1 MAEQY
6 QYWNSRLV
14 GGKIIEYV
22 TDKRKSAQSYINY
35 MMIRLQKMFK
45 YDNLPDTIPREM
57 LECYLLQ
64 SGSCFVTKVNDKLY
78 AFQGTMG
85 GEPDPYYRPTLYI
98 VANPALKF
106 NKTLDLWKDGVLM
119 RNDSLWLGLFPLM
132 ARYATM
138 LSENLVTMRSADV
151 MLRVVA
157 MLTAPDD
164 ATRAAAEMYI
174 RKLEKGEFS
183 VIGENRFFDGVKL
196 QSPPSNNGSY
206 LTQFI
211 ELQQYFKASFY
222 NEIGLN
228 ANYNMKREAI
238 MEGESSL
245 NEDSL
250 LPLCDEMLRCRQED
264 VARVNEM
271 YGTDISVDFD
281 SAWAQNIKELEFEL
295 EGLRKASQLAS
306 TQLGGSNGS
315 TVDDEGDSSHNGIG
329 PDSSDGSDE
338 PQSNGSATPSVRAD
352 GRGEGADNN
361 SASDDVSGGGEGFE
375 SALRDEGGDEEVDA
389 QQSASSVNVQVNVL
403 VDSQLADSSIENE
416 GGEACGECSG
426 ESQSDD
432 GADGQGSES
441 GDEDVEGRDSSDDD
455 DDD

>member
-14 GGKIIEYV
+14 GGKILEYV

-35 MMIRLQKMFK
+35 MIIRLQKMFK

-64 SGSCFVTKVNDKLY
+64 SGSCFITKVNDKLY

-106 NKTLDLWKDGVLM
+106 NKSLDLWKDGVLM

-138 LSENLVTMRSADV
+138 LSENILTIRSADV

-164 ATRAAAEMYI
+164 ATHTAAEMYI

-211 ELQQYFKASFY
+211 ELQQYLKASFY

-264 VARVNEM
+264 VAHVNEM

-281 SAWAQNIKELEFEL
+281 SAWAQNIKELEYEL
-295 EGLRKASQLAS
+295 ESLKKTSQLAF
-306 TQLGGSNGS
+306 TQAGGSNGS
-315 TVDDEGDSSHNGIG
+315 TGNDKGDSSHNGTG
-329 PDSSDGSDE
+329 SNSSDGSDE
-338 PQSNGSATPSVRAD
+338 SQSDGSASSSIRDD
-352 GRGEGADNN
+352 GRGEGANN
-361 SASDDVSGGGEGFE
+361 NTASDDVSGSGESVE
-375 SALRDEGGDEEVDA
+375 SVIRDEGRDEKIDA
-389 QQSASSVNVQVNVL
+389 EQSTGAVNIQVNVL
-403 VDSQLADSSIENE
+403 VDSQLADSCIGNE
-416 GGEACGECSG
+416 GGEADGGSSG
-426 ESQSDD
+426 ESQSDN

-455 DDD
+455 DD

>member
-14 GGKIIEYV
+14 GGKILEYV

-64 SGSCFVTKVNDKLY
+64 SGSCFITKVNDKLY

-98 VANPALKF
+98 VANPALKY

-138 LSENLVTMRSADV
+138 LTENLVTMRSADV

-164 ATRAAAEMYI
+164 ATRTAAEMYI

-211 ELQQYFKASFY
+211 ELQQYLKASFY

-271 YGTDISVDFD
+271 YDTDISVDFD
-281 SAWAQNIKELEFEL
+281 SAWAQNVKELEFEL
-295 EGLRKASQLAS
+295 ESLRKASQLAS
-306 TQLGGSNGS
+306 TQAGGSNGS
-315 TVDDEGDSSHNGIG
+315 AGNDEGDSSHNGTSSG
-329 PDSSDGSDE
+329 SSDGGDE
-338 PQSNGSATPSVRAD
+338 SQSNGSNSSSVRDD
-352 GRGEGADNN
+352 GRTEGADNN
-361 SASDDVSGGGEGFE
+361 SASDDVSGSGESGE
-375 SALRDEGGDEEVDA
+375 SSFRDESGNEEVDA
-389 QQSASSVNVQVNVL
+389 QQSASSMNVQVNVL
-403 VDSQLADSSIENE
+403 VDSQLADSCIENE
-416 GGEACGECSG
+416 GGETDGG
-426 ESQSDD
+426 SQSGD

-441 GDEDVEGRDSSDDD
+441 GDKDAEGRHSSDTSDD
-455 DDD
+455 

>member
-14 GGKIIEYV
+14 GGKILEYV

-98 VANPALKF
+98 IANPALKF
-106 NKTLDLWKDGVLM
+106 NKSLDLWKDGVLM

-138 LSENLVTMRSADV
+138 LSENLVTIRIADI

-164 ATRAAAEMYI
+164 STRAAAEMYI
-174 RKLEKGEFS
+174 HKLEKGELG
-183 VIGENRFFDGVKL
+183 VVGENRFFDGVKL

-211 ELQQYFKASFY
+211 ELQQYSKASFY

-281 SAWAQNIKELEFEL
+281 SAWAQNIEELECEL
-295 EGLRKASQLAS
+295 DSLKKASQLAS
-306 TQLGGSNGS
+306 TQSGGFDGS
-315 TVDDEGDSSHNGIG
+315 TGNDEGDSSHNGIG
-329 PDSSDGSDE
+329 SNCPDGSDE
-338 PQSNGSATPSVRAD
+338 SKSNVSASSSVRDD
-352 GRGEGADNN
+352 GRAERANNN
-361 SASDDVSGGGEGFE
+361 SASNDVSGSGESGEPFV
-375 SALRDEGGDEEVDA
+375 RDEGGDEEIDA
-389 QQSASSVNVQVNVL
+389 QQSTGSMNLQVNVL
-403 VDSQLADSSIENE
+403 VDSQLADVCIENE
-416 GGEACGECSG
+416 GGEMDGGNSG
-426 ESQSDD
+426 KFQSDD
-432 GADGQGSES
+432 GADGKGSQS
-441 GDEDVEGRDSSDDD
+441 GD
-455 DDD
+455 

>member
-1 MAEQY
+1 MADQN

-14 GGKIIEYV
+14 SGKIIEYV

-35 MMIRLQKMFK
+35 MLIRLQKMFK

-64 SGSCFVTKVNDKLY
+64 GGSCFITKVNDKLY

-106 NKTLDLWKDGVLM
+106 DKSLDLWKDGVLM
-119 RNDSLWLGLFPLM
+119 RNDTLWLGLFPLM
-132 ARYATM
+132 ARYAALM
-138 LSENLVTMRSADV
+138 SENIVTIRVADV

-164 ATRAAAEMYI
+164 ATRTAADMYL
-174 RKLEKGEFS
+174 RKLEKGELG
-183 VIGENRFFDGVKL
+183 VVGENRFFEGVKL

-211 ELQQYFKASFY
+211 ELQQYLKASFY

-271 YGTDISVDFD
+271 YGTDISVEFD
-281 SAWAQNIKELEFEL
+281 SAWAQNIKELELEL
-295 EGLRKASQLAS
+295 DKLKADSQLAT
-306 TQLGGSNGS
+306 TQGGDFNGASANDEGNSSDNGTGSVDSNGS
-315 TVDDEGDSSHNGIG
+315 NESQ
-329 PDSSDGSDE
+329 SDGS
-338 PQSNGSATPSVRAD
+338 TPSSDRND
-352 GRGEGADNN
+352 GRGKGADGQ
-361 SASDDVSGGGEGFE
+361 SASDDVSGSRENNG
-375 SALRDEGGDEEVDA
+375 ATLRVEAGNEKVDVQQSEDSVSVQVHVIADVSSINQGGDDDG
-389 QQSASSVNVQVNVL
+389 SS
-403 VDSQLADSSIENE
+403 
-416 GGEACGECSG
+416 GGSE
-426 ESQSDD
+426 SDD
-432 GADGQGSES
+432 GADGKGSES
-441 GDEDVEGRDSSDDD
+441 GNENAERRNTSDDSGS
-455 DDD
+455 

>member
-1 MAEQY
+1 MVEQY

-14 GGKIIEYV
+14 GGKILEYV
-22 TDKRKSAQSYINY
+22 TDKRLSARSYINY
-35 MMIRLQKMFK
+35 MLIRLQKMFK

-64 SGSCFVTKVNDKLY
+64 SGSCFITKVNDKLY
-78 AFQGTMG
+78 VFQGTMG
-85 GEPDPYYRPTLYI
+85 GEPDAYYRPTLYI

-106 NKTLDLWKDGVLM
+106 NKSLDLWKDGVLM

-138 LSENLVTMRSADV
+138 LSENIVTLRSADI

-164 ATRAAAEMYI
+164 ATRNSAEMYI
-174 RKLEKGEFS
+174 RKLEKGELS
-183 VIGENRFFDGVKL
+183 VVGENRFFDGVKL

-211 ELQQYFKASFY
+211 ELQQYLKASFY

-264 VARVNEM
+264 IARVNEM
-271 YGTDISVDFD
+271 YGTNISVDFD

-295 EGLRKASQLAS
+295 ENLRKASQLA
-306 TQLGGSNGS
+306 GGSNGS
-315 TVDDEGDSSHNGIG
+315 ESNDEGDSSHNGTG
-329 PDSSDGSDE
+329 ANSSNGGDESQSDGPTS
-338 PQSNGSATPSVRAD
+338 SSVRDD
-352 GRGEGADNN
+352 GRSEGANDN
-361 SASDDVSGGGEGFE
+361 STSDDVSRSGE
-375 SALRDEGGDEEVDA
+375 SNQSVIRDEGGNEEVDA
-389 QQSASSVNVQVNVL
+389 EQSANNIDIEVNVI
-403 VDSQLADSSIENE
+403 VDSQLADK
-416 GGEACGECSG
+416 GGEADDGS
-426 ESQSDD
+426 SADSND
-432 GADGQGSES
+432 GADGEGSES
-441 GDEDVEGRDSSDDD
+441 GDENVEGGDASDDD
-455 DDD
+455 D

>member
-14 GGKIIEYV
+14 GGKILEYV
-22 TDKRKSAQSYINY
+22 TDKRLSARSYINY
-35 MMIRLQKMFK
+35 MLIRLQKMFK

-64 SGSCFVTKVNDKLY
+64 NGSCFITKVNDKLY

-106 NKTLDLWKDGVLM
+106 DKSLDLWKDGILM

-138 LSENLVTMRSADV
+138 LSENIVTLRSADI

-164 ATRAAAEMYI
+164 ATRNSAEMYI
-174 RKLEKGEFS
+174 RKLEKGELS
-183 VIGENRFFDGVKL
+183 VVGENRFFDGVKL

-211 ELQQYFKASFY
+211 ELQQYLKASFY

-271 YGTDISVDFD
+271 YGTNISVDFD

-295 EGLRKASQLAS
+295 ENLRKASQLA
-306 TQLGGSNGS
+306 GGSNGS
-315 TVDDEGDSSHNGIG
+315 ESDDEGDSSHNGTG
-329 PDSSDGSDE
+329 ANSSNGSDESQSDGST
-338 PQSNGSATPSVRAD
+338 SSSVRDD
-352 GRGEGADNN
+352 GRSEGADNN
-361 SASDDVSGGGEGFE
+361 SASNDVSGSGE
-375 SALRDEGGDEEVDA
+375 SNQSVIRDEGGNEEVDA
-389 QQSASSVNVQVNVL
+389 EQSANNIDIEVNVI
-403 VDSQLADSSIENE
+403 VDSQLVDK
-416 GGEACGECSG
+416 GGEADGGS
-426 ESQSDD
+426 SADSND
-432 GADGQGSES
+432 GADGEGSES
-441 GDEDVEGRDSSDDD
+441 GDENIEGGNTSDDND
-455 DDD
+455 

>member
-14 GGKIIEYV
+14 GGKILEYV

-35 MMIRLQKMFK
+35 MLIRLQKMFK

-64 SGSCFVTKVNDKLY
+64 SGSCFITKVNDKLY

-106 NKTLDLWKDGVLM
+106 NKSLDLWNDGVLM

-138 LSENLVTMRSADV
+138 LSENIVTMRSADV

-164 ATRAAAEMYI
+164 ATRTAAEMYI

-183 VIGENRFFDGVKL
+183 VIGENRFFDGVKM

-211 ELQQYFKASFY
+211 ELQQYLKASFY

-264 VARVNEM
+264 IARVNEM
-271 YGTDISVDFD
+271 YGTHISVDFD
-281 SAWAQNIKELEFEL
+281 SAWAQNLKEMEFEL
-295 EGLRKASQLAS
+295 ENLRKASQLAS
-306 TQLGGSNGS
+306 EGGSNGAE
-315 TVDDEGDSSHNGIG
+315 VNDEGDSSHNGTST
-329 PDSSDGSDE
+329 DSSDGSDE
-338 PQSNGSATPSVRAD
+338 SQSDGTTSTSVRDD
-352 GRGEGADNN
+352 GRGERANDN
-361 SASDDVSGGGEGFE
+361 SAEDDVSGSGESGE
-375 SALRDEGGDEEVDA
+375 STIRDESGDEEVDA
-389 QQSASSVNVQVNVL
+389 EQSAGEVNVQVNVI
-403 VDSQLADSSIENE
+403 VDSQLADTCMENE
-416 GGEACGECSG
+416 GGEVDEGSSG
-426 ESQSDD
+426 NHQSDD
-432 GADGQGSES
+432 GGDGEGSK
-441 GDEDVEGRDSSDDD
+441 SSDKDT
-455 DDD
+455 

>member
-14 GGKIIEYV
+14 NGEILEYV
-22 TDKRKSAQSYINY
+22 KDKRKSAKSYINY

-64 SGSCFVTKVNDKLY
+64 NGVCFITKVNDKLY
-78 AFQGTMG
+78 AVEGSMG
-85 GEPDPYYRPTLYI
+85 GEPDPYYRPTLFI

-106 NKTLDLWKDGVLM
+106 NKSLDLWKDGVLM

-138 LSENLVTMRSADV
+138 MSENLVTMRSADV

-164 ATRAAAEMYI
+164 ATRTAAEMYI

-211 ELQQYFKASFY
+211 ELQQYLKASFY

-264 VARVNEM
+264 IARVNEM
-271 YGTDISVDFD
+271 YGTNISVEFD
-281 SAWAQNIKELEFEL
+281 SAWAQNVKELEFEL
-295 EGLRKASQLAS
+295 ESLKKASQLAS
-306 TQLGGSNGS
+306 SQAGGSNGAE
-315 TVDDEGDSSHNGIG
+315 VNDEGDSSHNGTSS
-329 PDSSDGSDE
+329 DSPDGSDE
-338 PQSNGSATPSVRAD
+338 SQSDGTTSTSIRDD
-352 GRGEGADNN
+352 GRSEGADNN
-361 SASDDVSGGGEGFE
+361 SASDDVSGSGESGE
-375 SALRDEGGDEEVDA
+375 SAIRDEGRDEEVDA
-389 QQSASSVNVQVNVL
+389 EQSAGTVNVQVNVV
-403 VDSQLADSSIENE
+403 VDSQLADICIENE
-416 GGEACGECSG
+416 GGETDGGSSG
-426 ESQSDD
+426 ESQSDNGTD
-432 GADGQGSES
+432 GKGSES
-441 GDEDVEGRDSSDDD
+441 GDEDVERRDSSDNDD
-455 DDD
+455 

>member
-14 GGKIIEYV
+14 GGKMLEYV
-22 TDKRKSAQSYINY
+22 TDKKRSAQSYMNY
-35 MMIRLQKMFK
+35 MLIRLQKMFK

-64 SGSCFVTKVNDKLY
+64 SGSCFITKVDDKLY

-85 GEPDPYYRPTLYI
+85 GKPDPYYRPTLYI
-98 VANPALKF
+98 VANPALNF
-106 NKTLDLWKDGVLM
+106 NKSLDLWKDGVLM

-138 LSENLVTMRSADV
+138 LSENIVTIRMADV

-164 ATRAAAEMYI
+164 ATRAAAERYI
-174 RKLEKGEFS
+174 QKLEKGDLS

-211 ELQQYFKASFY
+211 ELQQYLKASFY

-264 VARVNEM
+264 VRRVNEM
-271 YGTDISVDFD
+271 YGTNISVDYD
-281 SAWAQNIKELEFEL
+281 SAWAQNVKELEAEL
-295 EGLRKASQLAS
+295 NNLRQASQLA
-306 TQLGGSNGS
+306 GGSHGPESN
-315 TVDDEGDSSHNGIG
+315 DEGNASYNGAG
-329 PDSSDGSDE
+329 SDSSDGSDE
-338 PQSNGSATPSVRAD
+338 SQSDGAASSPVRDD
-352 GRGEGADNN
+352 GRSEGADDNPT
-361 SASDDVSGGGEGFE
+361 SDDVSGGGEGSE
-375 SALRDEGGDEEVDA
+375 SALRNESGDEEVDA
-389 QQSASSVNVQVNVL
+389 EQSAGEVNVQVNVL
-403 VDSQLADSSIENE
+403 IAEE
-416 GGEACGECSG
+416 GGEVDGTITGGE
-426 ESQSDD
+426 D
-432 GADGQGSES
+432 GADGEGSQS
-441 GDEDVEGRDSSDDD
+441 GHEDAEGRDDADSNS
-455 DDD
+455 

>member
-1 MAEQY
+1 MADQY

-14 GGKIIEYV
+14 SGKIIEYV

-35 MMIRLQKMFK
+35 MLIRLQKMFK

-64 SGSCFVTKVNDKLY
+64 GGSCFITKVNDKLY

-106 NKTLDLWKDGVLM
+106 NKSLDLWKDGVLM
-119 RNDSLWLGLFPLM
+119 RNDTLWLGLFPLM
-132 ARYATM
+132 ARYAALM
-138 LSENLVTMRSADV
+138 SENIVTIRVADV

-164 ATRAAAEMYI
+164 ATRTAADMYL
-174 RKLEKGEFS
+174 RKLEKGELG
-183 VIGENRFFDGVKL
+183 VVGENRFFEGVKL

-211 ELQQYFKASFY
+211 ELQQYLKASFY

-271 YGTDISVDFD
+271 YGTDISVEFD
-281 SAWAQNIKELEFEL
+281 SAWAQNIKELELEL
-295 EGLRKASQLAS
+295 DKLKADSRLAA
-306 TQLGGSNGS
+306 TQGGNFNGASGNDTGNSSDNGTGSGDSNGG
-315 TVDDEGDSSHNGIG
+315 DESQ
-329 PDSSDGSDE
+329 SDGS
-338 PQSNGSATPSVRAD
+338 TPSSDRND
-352 GRGEGADNN
+352 GRGKGADGQ
-361 SASDDVSGGGEGFE
+361 SASDDVSGSRENNG
-375 SALRDEGGDEEVDA
+375 ATLRVEAGNEKVDVQQSEDSVSVQVHVIADVSSINQGGDDDG
-389 QQSASSVNVQVNVL
+389 SS
-403 VDSQLADSSIENE
+403 
-416 GGEACGECSG
+416 GGSE
-426 ESQSDD
+426 SDD
-432 GADGQGSES
+432 GADGKGSES
-441 GDEDVEGRDSSDDD
+441 GNENAERRNASDDNGS
-455 DDD
+455 

>member
-14 GGKIIEYV
+14 NGEILEYV
-22 TDKRKSAQSYINY
+22 KDKRKSAKSYINY
-35 MMIRLQKMFK
+35 MLIRLQKMFK

-64 SGSCFVTKVNDKLY
+64 NGVCFITKVNDKLY
-78 AFQGTMG
+78 AFEGTMG
-85 GEPDPYYRPTLYI
+85 GEPDPYYRPTLFI

-106 NKTLDLWKDGVLM
+106 NKSLDLWKDGVLM

-138 LSENLVTMRSADV
+138 MSENLVTMRSADV

-164 ATRAAAEMYI
+164 ATRTAAEMYI

-211 ELQQYFKASFY
+211 ELQQYLKASFY

-264 VARVNEM
+264 IARVNEM
-271 YGTDISVDFD
+271 FGTNISVDFD
-281 SAWAQNIKELEFEL
+281 SAWAQNVKELEFEL
-295 EGLRKASQLAS
+295 ESLKKASQLAS
-306 TQLGGSNGS
+306 SQAGGSNGS
-315 TVDDEGDSSHNGIG
+315 EVNDEGDSSHNGTSS
-329 PDSSDGSDE
+329 DSSDGSDE
-338 PQSNGSATPSVRAD
+338 SQSDGSTSSSVRDD
-352 GRGEGADNN
+352 GRSERADDN
-361 SASDDVSGGGEGFE
+361 STSDDVSGGGESGE
-375 SALRDEGGDEEVDA
+375 SVARDEGRNEEVDA
-389 QQSASSVNVQVNVL
+389 EQSASTVNVQVNVL
-403 VDSQLADSSIENE
+403 VDSQLADPCIENE
-416 GGEACGECSG
+416 GGE
-426 ESQSDD
+426 SDD
-432 GADGQGSES
+432 GNSASADDGGNGERGES
-441 GDEDVEGRDSSDDD
+441 GDKDVEGRHSSNATDDE
-455 DDD
+455 

>member
-14 GGKIIEYV
+14 GGKILEYV
-22 TDKRKSAQSYINY
+22 TDKRLSARSYINY
-35 MMIRLQKMFK
+35 MLIRLQKMFK
-45 YDNLPDTIPREM
+45 YENLPDTIPREM
-57 LECYLLQ
+57 LECFLLQ
-64 SGSCFVTKVNDKLY
+64 SGSCFITKVNGNLY

-106 NKTLDLWKDGVLM
+106 NKSLDLWKDGVLM
-119 RNDSLWLGLFPLM
+119 RNDSLWMGLFPLM

-138 LSENLVTMRSADV
+138 LSENIVTMRSADV
-151 MLRVVA
+151 LLRVVA

-164 ATRAAAEMYI
+164 KTRTAGEMYL
-174 RKLEKGEFS
+174 RKLEKGEFG
-183 VIGENRFFDGVKL
+183 VIGENRFFDGIKL

-211 ELQQYFKASFY
+211 ELQQYLKASFY

-264 VARVNEM
+264 VSRVNTM
-271 YGTDISVDFD
+271 YGTSISVDFD
-281 SAWAQNIKELEFEL
+281 SAWLQNEQELIAELNALKAQ
-295 EGLRKASQLAS
+295 ASQLVG
-306 TQLGGSNGS
+306 GGSNS
-315 TVDDEGDSSHNGIG
+315 SKSNDEGNSENNGAISVG
-329 PDSSDGSDE
+329 ADGSYESESDGSASTSIRD
-338 PQSNGSATPSVRAD
+338 D
-352 GRGEGADNN
+352 GRGSESDDN
-361 SASDDVSGGGEGFE
+361 SASDDVSGSGEDGE
-375 SALRDEGGDEEVDA
+375 SALRDSGGNEEADA
-389 QQSASSVNVQVNVL
+389 EQSANQIDIQVNVV
-403 VDSQLADSSIENE
+403 VDSQLAGGDEDGGRAGDSH
-416 GGEACGECSG
+416 
-426 ESQSDD
+426 SDD
-432 GADGQGSES
+432 GGNGEGSEPR
-441 GDEDVEGRDSSDDD
+441 DKNVEGRDSSRNSDE
-455 DDD
+455 

>member
-14 GGKIIEYV
+14 GGKILEYV

-35 MMIRLQKMFK
+35 MLIRLQKMFK

-64 SGSCFVTKVNDKLY
+64 SGSCFITKVNDKLY

-106 NKTLDLWKDGVLM
+106 NKSLDLWNDGVLM

-138 LSENLVTMRSADV
+138 LSENIVTMRSADV

-164 ATRAAAEMYI
+164 ATRTAAEMYI

-183 VIGENRFFDGVKL
+183 VIGENRFFDGVKM

-211 ELQQYFKASFY
+211 ELQQYLKASFY

-264 VARVNEM
+264 IARVNEM

-281 SAWAQNIKELEFEL
+281 SAWAQNLKEMEFEL
-295 EGLRKASQLAS
+295 ENLRKASQLAS
-306 TQLGGSNGS
+306 EGGSNGAE
-315 TVDDEGDSSHNGIG
+315 VNDEGDSSHNGTST
-329 PDSSDGSDE
+329 DSSDGSDE
-338 PQSNGSATPSVRAD
+338 SQSDGTTSTSVRDD
-352 GRGEGADNN
+352 GRGERTNDN
-361 SASDDVSGGGEGFE
+361 SAEDDVSGSGESGE
-375 SALRDEGGDEEVDA
+375 STIRDESGDEEVDA
-389 QQSASSVNVQVNVL
+389 EQSAGEVNVQVNVI
-403 VDSQLADSSIENE
+403 VDSQLADTCMENE
-416 GGEACGECSG
+416 GGEVDEGSSG
-426 ESQSDD
+426 DHQSDD
-432 GADGQGSES
+432 GGDGEGSES
-441 GDEDVEGRDSSDDD
+441 SNKNT
-455 DDD
+455 